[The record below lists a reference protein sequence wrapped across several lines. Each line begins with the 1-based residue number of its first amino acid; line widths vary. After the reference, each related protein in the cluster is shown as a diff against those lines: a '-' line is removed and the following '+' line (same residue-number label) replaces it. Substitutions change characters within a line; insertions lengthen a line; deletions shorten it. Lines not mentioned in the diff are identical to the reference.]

1 MLGDLLRVAI
11 ASLLVTFLVLA
22 LFLRSLL
29 APLVLMCASVLA
41 LAAGMGLT
49 VYVFRELAGY
59 DDLTWYVPFT
69 AGVLLI
75 ALGADYNVF
84 VTGRVWQAAHGRSL
98 RDAIALAA
106 PRSARALVIAG
117 LTLALSFA
125 ALAIVPLR
133 SFRELAFALA
143 VGVLLE
149 TFLVRSVLVPSLL
162 SLLRPR
168 VRAAAAP
175 QPVAD
180 A

>member
-1 MLGDLLRVAI
+1 MLV
-11 ASLLVTFLVLA
+11 
-22 LFLRSLL
+22 
-29 APLVLMCASVLA
+29 CASVLA

-49 VYVFRELAGY
+49 VYVFRTLAGFEG
-59 DDLTWYVPFT
+59 LTWYVPFT

-84 VTGRVWQAAHGRSL
+84 VTGRVWQAARGRSL

-117 LTLALSFA
+117 LTLAFSFA

-133 SFRELAFALA
+133 SFRELAFALT

-168 VRAAAAP
+168 VRVAEPTGRPTAE
-175 QPVAD
+175 PVSGD
-180 A
+180 